1 MSQNTG
7 SVPKK
12 ISADM
17 AWSVLFESLARIF
30 SYPQPT
36 FYDGIQNGQLF
47 QLLEECLSIIGLEP
61 SLIDSVNALNQS
73 LQQQTGQF
81 SLQSLEPE
89 YIGLFE
95 LNRDEPPLH
104 LNAHLYEPQQSE
116 QLALQHHLNALYR
129 DGGLA
134 IKAGQ
139 AADHLCVEL
148 NFVAWLYRQSDSTG
162 DKSRYHKSLHDF
174 QQQLLWIKHFAQQL
188 QERHH
193 WFYSPMSQLL
203 VLIIEQSFSW
213 LKTKKS

>member
-1 MSQNTG
+1 MSLNTE
-7 SVPKK
+7 SETEK
-12 ISADM
+12 ISTDM

-30 SYPQPT
+30 SYPQQT
-36 FYDGIQNGQLF
+36 FYDGIQNGQLL
-47 QLLEECLSIIGLEP
+47 QLMEECLIIIGLEQ
-61 SLIDSVNALNQS
+61 SLIDSVIALNQS

-104 LNAHLYEPQQSE
+104 LNAHLYKPQQGD
-116 QLALQHHLNALYR
+116 LLTLQHQLNTFYR

-148 NFVAWLYRQSDSTG
+148 NFMAWLYHQSDSS
-162 DKSRYHKSLHDF
+162 DDRCRYHKSIHDF

-203 VLIIEQSFSW
+203 VLIIEQSSSR
-213 LKTKKS
+213 LETKKS